1 MNEAE
6 FLRKLHEAF
15 EMEADEH
22 FAVISKTLAEIEHLG
37 PVDLPAGVERIFR
50 EMHSLKGA
58 ARAVGRSDIEALCQV
73 MEGLFALWKRNP
85 ATITAEQC
93 ATSAD
98 ALDVLDE
105 LLRAEQPWPLSS
117 PVLQDIMDRLRAFG
131 QAGGVPGEQGRN
143 GLTVMSS
150 DLLPPDVLP
159 PDVLPSDVLP
169 PELTI
174 TGRNGNGHSDAQ
186 GTQPSAAVGM
196 PQLPAL
202 LDALVT
208 SPAGGV
214 AGVGSSAVPEV
225 PATQEAR
232 RNGNGQAARIA
243 PEASRCAAVDVAAPL
258 RSDVG
263 DAASAPSPGSAPLAG
278 AAQIRGRRDT
288 VRVSI
293 QELDALY
300 RQVEELSTIQYMIG
314 RTSTELRNVLE
325 QCEEWLREHQK
336 LNLAALDVA
345 VKSGSTEPVRSARDE
360 RMRQFIQWSARRIEG
375 IELAMLRGMEEGQAT
390 KYILDTISTGLLE
403 QSKHLLLMPFSMVT
417 DSLPAVVAKLAR
429 ELGKRAEFT
438 VTGDDVRID
447 KRILEGIKDPL
458 IHLLRN
464 SLDHGLEDE
473 VERARR
479 GKPAIGTIVMSI
491 ATTQDNRIEITLRD
505 DGRGIGVDAV
515 RNKAVEQQVLTTEA
529 ARGMRDEDVRNLVF
543 HSGLS
548 TAEQVTDLSGRG
560 VGLAIVR
567 EHITALGG
575 EVSLRSEE
583 GKGTSIRMVLPTSLS
598 NTRGVLVRTSG
609 RMYILPLQ
617 FITRGIMLHP
627 EDVIAVDGRQALAF
641 EGRTIPLYRLEDLLR
656 MPAQHQDEGGA
667 EAALVLSMGDAHI
680 ALRVGSILWEQEVV
694 VKSLPEP
701 LARVRAISGA
711 AMLSTGELVPVLHV
725 PDLFDIT
732 RGASQ
737 SQTQESPAEQAP
749 RVYSLLVA
757 DDSITSRVLLHDI
770 LVSAGYR
777 VTTAVDG
784 VDALT
789 KLREDS
795 FDLLVSDVEMPRM
808 NGFELTRS
816 VRDDEHLHE
825 LPVILVTGLET
836 QEDKERGF
844 DAGANAYLV
853 KSGFDQSNLLETIG
867 RLL

>member
-22 FAVISKTLAEIEHLG
+22 FAVISRTLAEIEHLG

-50 EMHSLKGA
+50 ETHSLKGA
-58 ARAVGRSDIEALCQV
+58 ARAVGRSDIEALCQI
-73 MEGLFALWKRNP
+73 MESLFALWKRNP
-85 ATITAEQC
+85 ATITTEQC

-117 PVLQDIMDRLRAFG
+117 PLLQAIMDRLRTLA
-131 QAGGVPGEQGRN
+131 QAGGPSGEQGRN
-143 GLTVMSS
+143 GSTAV
-150 DLLPPDVLP
+150 
-159 PDVLPSDVLP
+159 PSDVLP
-169 PELTI
+169 PEFILT
-174 TGRNGNGHSDAQ
+174 TRNGNGHKDAPDLS
-186 GTQPSAAVGM
+186 PS
-196 PQLPAL
+196 
-202 LDALVT
+202 
-208 SPAGGV
+208 SSEGV
-214 AGVGSSAVPEV
+214 HQV
-225 PATQEAR
+225 PATLDAPMALSAFGVVSDTTSVAANLRSARNTRRNGSGQEAR
-232 RNGNGQAARIA
+232 MSSEAT
-243 PEASRCAAVDVAAPL
+243 PEAPAEVAVPLPGNTVEASSAPPTAAAP
-258 RSDVG
+258 S
-263 DAASAPSPGSAPLAG
+263 AG
-278 AAQIRGRRDT
+278 AAHTRGRRDT

-345 VKSGSTEPVRSARDE
+345 VKQGTSEPARGARNE

-375 IELAMLRGMEEGQAT
+375 IEQAMLRGMEEGQAT

-417 DSLPAVVAKLAR
+417 DALPAVVAKLAR

-479 GKPAIGTIVMSI
+479 GKPAIGTILMSI

-515 RNKAVEQQVLTTEA
+515 RGKAIEQQVLTVES

-543 HSGLS
+543 QSGLS

-583 GKGTSIRMVLPTSLS
+583 GRGTSIRMVLPTSLS

-656 MPAQHQDEGGA
+656 MPAQREDEDGA

-701 LARVRAISGA
+701 LARIRAISGA

-737 SQTQESPAEQAP
+737 SQAQEGPAEQAP

-816 VRDDEHLHE
+816 LRDDEHLHE

>member
-15 EMEADEH
+15 ELEADEH
-22 FAVISKTLAEIEHLG
+22 YAVISKTLAEIEHLG

-58 ARAVGRSDIEALCQV
+58 ARAVGRSDIEALCQI

-105 LLRAEQPWPLSS
+105 LLRAEQPWPLSNPS
-117 PVLQDIMDRLRAFG
+117 LQEMMERLRALG
-131 QAGGVPGEQGRN
+131 QAGGASGEQGRN
-143 GLTVMSS
+143 GSAAPT
-150 DLLPPDVLP
+150 
-159 PDVLPSDVLP
+159 SDVLP
-169 PELTI
+169 AEFIATPL
-174 TGRNGNGHSDAQ
+174 NGNGHKDAMEPP
-186 GTQPSAAVGM
+186 PSLLAGI
-196 PQLPAL
+196 PQLPPSVEARMTL
-202 LDALVT
+202 
-208 SPAGGV
+208 PAGDAAGGSLSAV
-214 AGVGSSAVPEV
+214 AGDST
-225 PATQEAR
+225 TQSPR
-232 RNGNGQAARIA
+232 RDGNGQAERMF
-243 PEASRCAAVDVAAPL
+243 PQSSRNGVGDLAAPL
-258 RSDVG
+258 RSDAG
-263 DAASAPSPGSAPLAG
+263 DAASSSPAGAAPIAG
-278 AAQIRGRRDT
+278 AAQTRGRRDT

-336 LNLAALDVA
+336 LNLAAFDVA
-345 VKSGSTEPVRSARDE
+345 EKHGTSEPARGAREE

-375 IELAMLRGMEEGQAT
+375 IESAMLRGMEEGQAT

-417 DSLPAVVAKLAR
+417 DALPAVVAKLAR

-464 SLDHGLEDE
+464 CLDHGLEDE

-479 GKPAIGTIVMSI
+479 GKPAIGTIVMAI

-505 DGRGIGVDAV
+505 DGRGVGVDAV
-515 RNKAVEQQVLTTEA
+515 RSKAVEQQVLTAEA
-529 ARGMRDEDVRNLVF
+529 ARGMRDDDIRNLVF

-548 TAEQVTDLSGRG
+548 TAGQVTDMSGRG

-583 GKGTSIRMVLPTSLS
+583 GRGTSIRMVLPTSLS

-627 EDVIAVDGRQALAF
+627 EDVIAVDGRQALPF
-641 EGRTIPLYRLEDLLR
+641 EGRTIPLHRLEDLLR
-656 MPAQHQDEGGA
+656 MPAQQQDEDGA
-667 EAALVLSMGDAHI
+667 EAALVLNMGDALI

-789 KLREDS
+789 KLREDR
-795 FDLLVSDVEMPRM
+795 FDVLVSDVEMPRM